1 MGLVDNLYESLPIR
15 GQNLIIS
22 LYGWYWQKRR
32 FGGGFKQDLLSFRSR
47 NNWTE
52 AQWKEYQEQ
61 KLRDLLIHA
70 FSRVPFYKEKYSQ
83 AGLQLSDF
91 KNFKLEDLHRLPF
104 LEKQELREFGET
116 KLLADNKK
124 KGNFYSSSGSTG
136 TPTKIYYSPSFHQT
150 WSAAFEVRIREW
162 AGVDRFSARGTI
174 GGRRVVKEGDSK
186 GPFYRYNSFE
196 KQTYFSAYHIGPNTV
211 RDYLGGMVRGK
222 VEYMTGYAMSNYFL
236 AQEIEKAGLK
246 APKLKAVITSSEKLS
261 PEMRKTFKRV
271 YQCETFDSYS
281 GVECCGL
288 ISETPDGFLV
298 NSPDLGILEVLDE
311 NGKAVPAGAS
321 GEVVSTGLLNFD
333 QPLIRYRIGDRA
345 SLGKEG
351 DGPKNMDMPV
361 IEQIDG
367 RIEDKVVGPDGRA
380 MVRFH
385 GIFIDHQGLVASQ
398 VMQEKIDLIVLR
410 LVTDLSYS
418 KDISEPIMIQ
428 RIESQLG
435 SDINVT
441 FEYLKE
447 LPRTNSGKIRAV
459 ISKINNQP

>member
-1 MGLVDNLYESLPIR
+1 MGLVDNLYKSLPVPA
-15 GQNLIIS
+15 QNLIIS

-32 FGGGFKQDLLSFRSR
+32 FGGAFKQELINFRSR

-52 AQWKEYQEQ
+52 AQWREYQEQ
-61 KLRDLLIHA
+61 KLRVLLIHA
-70 FSRVPFYKEKYSQ
+70 YSRVPFYKEKYSQ
-83 AGLQLSDF
+83 AGFQLNDF
-91 KNFKLEDLHRLPF
+91 QNFKLEDLHRLPF
-104 LEKQELREFGET
+104 LEKQELQEFGET
-116 KLLADNKK
+116 TLLANNRRS
-124 KGNFYSSSGSTG
+124 GNFYSSSGSTG
-136 TPTKIYYSPSFHQT
+136 TPTKIYISPKFHQT

-174 GGRRVVKEGDSK
+174 GGRRVVKEGDSQ
-186 GPFYRYNSFE
+186 GPYYRYNSFE

-211 RDYLGGMVRGK
+211 RDYLEGMLKGK

-261 PEMRKTFKRV
+261 PEMRETFKRV

-281 GVECCGL
+281 GVENCGL
-288 ISETPDGFLV
+288 ISETPDRFLV
-298 NSPDLGILEVLDE
+298 NSPDVGILEVLDE

-333 QPLIRYRIGDRA
+333 QPLIRYRIGDRVT
-345 SLGKEG
+345 LGEKSEG
-351 DGPKNMDMPV
+351 LRKINMPV
-361 IEQIDG
+361 VEQIDG

-385 GIFIDHQGLVASQ
+385 GIFINHQGLVASQ
-398 VMQEKIDLIVLR
+398 VVQEKRDLIILR
-410 LVTDLSYS
+410 LVKDSSYS

-435 SDINVT
+435 SEMKVI

-447 LPRTNSGKIRAV
+447 LPRTRSGKIKAV
-459 ISKINNQP
+459 VSKINQ

>member
-1 MGLVDNLYESLPIR
+1 MGLVDNLYKSLPIPA
-15 GQNLIIS
+15 QNLIIS

-32 FGGGFKQDLLSFRSR
+32 FGGLFKRELENFRSR

-52 AQWKEYQEQ
+52 AKWKEYQEQ

-70 FSRVPFYKEKYSQ
+70 FTHVPFYKEKYSK
-83 AGLQLSDF
+83 AGFQLSDF
-91 KNFKLEDLHRLPF
+91 QNFKLENLSSLPF

-116 KLLADNKK
+116 KLLAEKVE

-136 TPTKIYYSPSFHQT
+136 TPTKIYYSPRFHQT

-162 AGVDRFSARGTI
+162 AGVNRFTARGMI

-186 GPFYRYNSFE
+186 GPFYRYNNFE

-211 RDYLGGMVRGK
+211 EDYLEGMIKGK

-261 PEMRKTFKRV
+261 PEMRDTFSRV
-271 YQCETFDSYS
+271 YQCETYDSYS
-281 GVECCGL
+281 GVEACGL
-288 ISETPDGFLV
+288 ISETPDGYLV
-298 NSPDLGILEVLDE
+298 NSPDVGILEVLDDD
-311 NGKAVPAGAS
+311 GKAVPDGAS

-333 QPLIRYRIGDRA
+333 QPLIRYRIGDRV

-351 DGPKNMDMPV
+351 NSPKNVNMPV

-367 RIEDKVVGPDGRA
+367 RVEDKVVGPDGRL

-385 GIFIDHQGLVASQ
+385 GIFIDHPGLVASQ
-398 VMQEKIDLIVLR
+398 VVQEKTDWIILR
-410 LVTDLSYS
+410 LVTNSSY
-418 KDISEPIMIQ
+418 KEKNSEPIMIQ
-428 RIESQLG
+428 RIQSQIG
-435 SDINVT
+435 SDLRIS
-441 FEYLKE
+441 FEYLDE
-447 LPRTNSGKIRAV
+447 LPRTSSGKIKAV
-459 ISKINNQP
+459 ISKL

>member
-1 MGLVDNLYESLPIR
+1 MSLVDNLYKILPILS
-15 GQNLIIS
+15 QNLVIS

-32 FGGGFKQDLLSFRSR
+32 FGGGFKRELLHFRSR
-47 NNWTE
+47 NNWAE
-52 AQWKEYQEQ
+52 AQWREYQEQ
-61 KLRDLLIHA
+61 KLRDLLVHS
-70 FSRVPFYKEKYSQ
+70 FSYVPFYQEKYSQ
-83 AGLQLSDF
+83 AGFKLSDF
-91 KNFKLEDLHRLPF
+91 QNFKLEDLNRLPF

-116 KLLADNKK
+116 KLLAKNKA

-136 TPTKIYYSPSFHQT
+136 TPTKIYYSRGFHQI

-162 AGVDRFSARGTI
+162 AGVSRLTPRGTI
-174 GGRRVVKEGDSK
+174 GGRRVVKEGDSQ

-211 RDYLGGMVRGK
+211 SNYLEGMVKGK

-261 PEMRKTFKRV
+261 SEMRETFRRV

-281 GVECCGL
+281 GVEACGL
-288 ISETPDGFLV
+288 ISETPDGYLV

-311 NGKAVPAGAS
+311 NGKAVPAGVS

-333 QPLIRYRIGDRA
+333 QPLIRYRIGDRV
-345 SLGKEG
+345 SLGIEG
-351 DGPKNMDMPV
+351 EGPKNIDMPV

-367 RIEDKVVGPDGRA
+367 RIEDKVVAPDGRT

-385 GIFIDHQGLVASQ
+385 GIFINHQGLVASQ
-398 VMQEKIDLIVLR
+398 VVQEKRDLIILR
-410 LVTDLSYS
+410 LVTDSSYT
-418 KDISEPIMIQ
+418 KDISEPMMIQ
-428 RIESQLG
+428 RIQSQLG
-435 SDINVT
+435 SDVKVN

-447 LPRTNSGKIRAV
+447 LPRTSSGKIRAV
-459 ISKINNQP
+459 ISKLQHR

>member
-1 MGLVDNLYESLPIR
+1 MDLAGNLYNSLPVSA
-15 GQNLIIS
+15 QNLIIS
-22 LYGWYWQKRR
+22 LYGWYWQNRR
-32 FGGGFKQDLLSFRSR
+32 FGGEFKQELLNFRSR
-47 NNWTE
+47 NYWTE
-52 AQWKEYQEQ
+52 EQWREYQEQ

-70 FSRVPFYKEKYSQ
+70 FSHVLFYKEKYSQ
-83 AGLQLSDF
+83 AGYQLSDF
-91 KNFKLEDLHRLPF
+91 QNFKLEDLRGLPF
-104 LEKQELREFGET
+104 LEKQDLREFGET
-116 KLLADNKK
+116 SLLADNKE

-136 TPTKIYYSPSFHQT
+136 TPTKIYYSPSFHQI

-162 AGVDRFSARGTI
+162 AGIDRFSARGMI
-174 GGRRVVKEGDSK
+174 GGRLVVKEGDSQ

-211 RDYLGGMVRGK
+211 RDYLEGMVKGK

-261 PEMRKTFKRV
+261 PEMRETFRRV

-281 GVECCGL
+281 GVEACGL
-288 ISETPDGFLV
+288 ISGTPDGFLV
-298 NSPDLGILEVLDE
+298 NSPDVGILEVLDE
-311 NGKAVPAGAS
+311 NGNAVPAGAS

-333 QPLIRYRIGDRA
+333 QPLIRYRIGDRV

-351 DGPKNMDMPV
+351 EGPKNIDMPV

-367 RIEDKVVGPDGRA
+367 RVEDKVVGPDGRV

-385 GIFIDHQGLVASQ
+385 GIFINHQGLVASQ
-398 VMQEKIDLIVLR
+398 VVQEKRDLIILR
-410 LVTDLSYS
+410 LVTNSSYS

-428 RIESQLG
+428 RIQSQLG
-435 SDINVT
+435 SDIKVN
-441 FEYLKE
+441 FEYLEE
-447 LPRTNSGKIRAV
+447 LPRTSSGKIKAV
-459 ISKINNQP
+459 ISKL